1 MSTVLVFGASGAV
14 GRFALPLLAPVH
26 RLLPVSRSAR
36 PDWITADL
44 NDSTATL
51 PDAEIAL
58 SLGPLDAFAVW
69 LERRPVGG
77 LRRIVAMSSMS
88 AQTKRDSPDPA
99 ERALA
104 QRLRDAESRLRE
116 AATARNI
123 PWTIFR
129 PTLIYGAGI
138 DKTLAPLARLA
149 QRWRVL
155 PIPFGASGSAPA
167 GARGG
172 SRGRLPRRH
181 FPTRDI
187 RQGIRN
193 RRRRAPALRRDDP
206 ARARSDSGIRASA
219 ADSDKRAAPAGA
231 TRADCARRP
240 GASARRPGRGQYRC
254 HPRFRLLA
262 TSISRRRNI
271 AVMTPSIDVYA
282 DAGAAPFSAALQQ
295 RKS

>member
-44 NDSTATL
+44 NDSAATL

-69 LERRPVGG
+69 LEHRPVGG

-155 PIPFGASGSAPA
+155 PIPFGASGLRQPVHAADLAAACRAVISQPA
-167 GARGG
+167 T
-172 SRGRLPRRH
+172 
-181 FPTRDI
+181 F
-187 RQGIRN
+187 
-193 RRRRAPALRRDDP
+193 
-206 ARARSDSGIRASA
+206 ARAYEIGGGERLRFDAMIR
-219 ADSDKRAAPAGA
+219 RVREA
-231 TRADCARRP
+231 TP
-240 GASARRPGRGQYRC
+240 GFVLPLPIPISTL
-254 HPRFRLLA
+254 RLLA
-262 TSISRRRNI
+262 RPARI
-271 AVMTPSIDVYA
+271 AP
-282 DAGAAPFSAALQQ
+282 AALA
-295 RKS
+295 RLHVDLVADNTDAIRDFDYSPRPFRAGEILP